1 MAAGVPNM
9 GVNAV
14 VVGVGELAVA
24 EHPRVLVTQAL
35 GSCVGVVLW
44 DPIRRAGG
52 MAHVMLPSPGDTA
65 RDGERYRFATT
76 AIPALVDALAEAGSP
91 KRRLV
96 AKIAGG
102 AAMFGLEAGSATIG
116 ARNVAQTRLE
126 LHDLGVPLRAEDT
139 GGSYARTIEL
149 RLDTGILLVRS
160 YVYGLREI

>member
-1 MAAGVPNM
+1 MVAGVPHM
-9 GVNAV
+9 GENAV
-14 VVGVGELAVA
+14 IVGVGELAVA

-44 DPIRRAGG
+44 DPVRRAGG
-52 MAHVMLPSPGDTA
+52 MAHIMLPSPGDTA
-65 RDGERYRFATT
+65 SDGQRYRFATT
-76 AIPALVDALAEAGSP
+76 ALPALVDMLTEEGSA

-102 AAMFGLEAGSATIG
+102 AAMFGFEAGSATIG

-126 LHDLGVPLRAEDT
+126 LHDLGIPLRAEDT
-139 GGSYARTIEL
+139 GGSFARTIEL

-160 YVYGLREI
+160 YVYGLKEI